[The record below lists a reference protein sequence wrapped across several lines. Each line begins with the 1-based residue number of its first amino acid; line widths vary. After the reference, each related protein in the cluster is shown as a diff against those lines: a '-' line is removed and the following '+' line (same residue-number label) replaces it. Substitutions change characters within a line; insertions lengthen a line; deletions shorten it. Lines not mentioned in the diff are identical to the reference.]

1 MLKKIMTGT
10 VALATMF
17 AFATSVT
24 AGGLSDELMEP
35 VVENVIEDDAVAAG
49 STPGWLV
56 PALIIGAFILV
67 ASSSGDDDEVCD
79 EACEK
84 ALLSED

>member
-17 AFATSVT
+17 TSATTVT

-35 VVENVIEDDAVAAG
+35 VVENVIEDDAVAAAG
-49 STPGWLV
+49 SAAAWLI
-56 PALIIGAFILV
+56 PALIVGALILV
-67 ASSSGDDDEVCD
+67 ATSGGDDEPDPKESCGD
-79 EACEK
+79 C
-84 ALLSED
+84 